1 MIVNKYKLR
10 KQYGLGL
17 KYYQQEGGGPIFDK
31 IKRYG
36 FPALKWLYR
45 RILKPAVKNNLPEIA
60 QLAKNV
66 ISKHPTKPN
75 IKQVIQTIKED
86 PVLNKI
92 TEKSLADHFRGEGLS
107 KSTRRACLNKQS
119 KNAIKKLSGGGLKI
133 LK

>member
-17 KYYQQEGGGPIFDK
+17 KYYQQEGGGPIFDS
-31 IKRYG
+31 IKKYG

-45 RILKPAVKNNLPEIA
+45 RILKPVVKNNLPEIL
-60 QLAKNV
+60 QMTKNV

-107 KSTRRACLNKQS
+107 KKS